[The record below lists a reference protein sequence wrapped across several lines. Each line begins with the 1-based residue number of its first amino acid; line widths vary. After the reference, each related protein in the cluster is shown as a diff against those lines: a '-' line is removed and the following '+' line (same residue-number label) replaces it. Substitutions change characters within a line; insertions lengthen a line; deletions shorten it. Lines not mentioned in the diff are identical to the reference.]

1 MSLACFMD
9 EEDLNE
15 HEIAWRSRD
24 WNAVKELAKQF
35 KVPAEQS
42 LFEIIDNVTQKRGHG
57 TVDRFS
63 DYDQHAINN
72 ALSQHVTMS
81 GYASELNSME
91 GFISDQMHY
100 DYLYFTVR
108 KCSLPKVKFAK
119 LTDDWEQRVFEYLVS
134 DYYEVSIP
142 RAREYIDYFSDEQIK
157 RLKKMFSPTVNDVN
171 ARCLT
176 VIPTKTEREKIQRA
190 IRSW

>member
-1 MSLACFMD
+1 MSLAAFLD

-24 WNAVKELAKQF
+24 WDAVKELSKQF

-42 LFEIIDNVTQKRGHG
+42 LFVIIDNVTKKLGHG
-57 TVDRFS
+57 TVERFS
-63 DYDQHAINN
+63 DYDQHMINN

-100 DYLYFTVR
+100 DYMYFTIR
-108 KCSLPKVKFAK
+108 QCSLPKVKFAK
-119 LTDDWEQRVFEYLVS
+119 ITGDWELRAFEYLVS
-134 DYYEVSIP
+134 EYYEVSIS
-142 RAREYIDYFSDEQIK
+142 RAREYIAGFTEEQIG
-157 RLKKMFSPTVNDVN
+157 RLKKMFSPTVIDVN
-171 ARCLT
+171 APCLT
-176 VIPTKTEREKIQRA
+176 MIPTKTEREKIQRA